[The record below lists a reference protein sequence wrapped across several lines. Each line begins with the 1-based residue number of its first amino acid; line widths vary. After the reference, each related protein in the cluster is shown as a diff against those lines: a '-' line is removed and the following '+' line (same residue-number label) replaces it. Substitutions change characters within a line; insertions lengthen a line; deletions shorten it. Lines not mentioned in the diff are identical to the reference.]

1 MATYKGFGLGFNE
14 GTISTPPIKEDE
26 ALIAD
31 SIKQIVL
38 TAKGERAMLR
48 DFGSDWRKVIFEPN
62 DDVLVELMKVVVEEA
77 IGKWEKRVI
86 FRDLKLVGRKNNYV
100 RFRIYY
106 EIVGLQG
113 TRNVD
118 VNFPTGTS

>member
-1 MATYKGFGLGFNE
+1 MAVYRGFGLGFNS
-14 GTISTPPIKEDE
+14 GTTSAPPIKEDE

-38 TAKGERAMLR
+38 TAKGERVMLR

-77 IGKWEKRVI
+77 IKEWEKRVV
-86 FRDLKLVGRKNNYV
+86 FKDLELIERKDSYV
-100 RFRIYY
+100 KFRIYY
-106 EIVGLQG
+106 EIIGLPG
-113 TRNVD
+113 TKQVD
-118 VNFPTGTS
+118 IAFPSS

>member
-14 GTISTPPIKEDE
+14 GIISAPPIKEDE
-26 ALIAD
+26 DLIAD

-48 DFGSDWRKVIFEPN
+48 NFGSDWRKVIFEPN

-77 IGKWEKRVI
+77 IKEWEKRVV
-86 FRDLKLVGRKNNYV
+86 FKDLELVERKDNYV
-100 RFRIYY
+100 RFRIFY
-106 EIVGLQG
+106 EIIGIPKTKQVE
-113 TRNVD
+113 VI
-118 VNFPTGTS
+118 FPAD

>member
-14 GTISTPPIKEDE
+14 GTVSTPPIKEDE

-38 TAKGERAMLR
+38 TAKGERVMLR
-48 DFGSDWRKVIFEPN
+48 NFGSDWRKVIFEPN

-77 IGKWEKRVI
+77 VRKWEKRVI
-86 FRDLKLVGRKNNYV
+86 FKDLELIERKDNYV

-106 EIVGLQG
+106 EIIGLPETKQLEI
-113 TRNVD
+113 D
-118 VNFPTGTS
+118 FPIG

>member
-1 MATYKGFGLGFNE
+1 MAVYKGFGLGFNK

-48 DFGSDWRKVIFEPN
+48 NFGSDWRKVIFEPN
-62 DDVLVELMKVVVEEA
+62 DDVLVELMRVVVEEA
-77 IGKWEKRVI
+77 IKKWEKRVV
-86 FRDLKLVGRKNNYV
+86 FRDLELIERKENYV
-100 RFRIYY
+100 KFKIYY
-106 EIVGLQG
+106 EIIGLTG
-113 TRNVD
+113 TKQVD
-118 VNFPTGTS
+118 INFPIY

>member
-26 ALIAD
+26 DLIAD

-48 DFGSDWRKVIFEPN
+48 NFGSDWRKVIFEPN
-62 DDVLVELMKVVVEEA
+62 DDILVELMKVVVEEA
-77 IGKWEKRVI
+77 IKEWEKRVV
-86 FRDLKLVGRKNNYV
+86 FKDLELVERKDNYV
-100 RFRIYY
+100 RFRIFY
-106 EIVGLQG
+106 EIIGIPKTKQVE
-113 TRNVD
+113 VI
-118 VNFPTGTS
+118 FPAD

>member
-14 GTISTPPIKEDE
+14 GTISAPPIKEDE
-26 ALIAD
+26 DLIAD

-48 DFGSDWRKVIFEPN
+48 NFGSDWRKVIFEPN

-77 IGKWEKRVI
+77 IKEWEKRVV
-86 FRDLKLVGRKNNYV
+86 FKDLELVERKDNYV
-100 RFRIYY
+100 RFRIFY
-106 EIVGLQG
+106 EIIGIPKTKQVE
-113 TRNVD
+113 VI
-118 VNFPTGTS
+118 FPAD

>member
-1 MATYKGFGLGFNE
+1 MAVYRGFGLGFNT
-14 GTISTPPIKEDE
+14 GTTSAPPIKEDE

-38 TAKGERAMLR
+38 TAKGERVMLR

-62 DDVLVELMKVVVEEA
+62 DDTLEELMKVVVEEA
-77 IGKWEKRVI
+77 IGKWEKRVV
-86 FRDLKLVGRKNNYV
+86 FKDLKLIERKDNYV

-106 EIVGLQG
+106 NIVGILVTKQ
-113 TRNVD
+113 VD
-118 VNFPTGTS
+118 IEFPT

>member
-14 GTISTPPIKEDE
+14 GIISAPPIKEDE
-26 ALIAD
+26 DLIAD

-48 DFGSDWRKVIFEPN
+48 NFGSDWRKVIFEPN

-77 IGKWEKRVI
+77 IKEWEKRVV
-86 FRDLKLVGRKNNYV
+86 FKDLELVERKDNYV
-100 RFRIYY
+100 RFRIFY
-106 EIVGLQG
+106 EIIG
-113 TRNVD
+113 TPKTKQVE
-118 VNFPTGTS
+118 VIFPAD

>member
-14 GTISTPPIKEDE
+14 GTISTPPVKEDE

-38 TAKGERAMLR
+38 TAKGERVMLR
-48 DFGSDWRKVIFEPN
+48 NFGSDWRKVIFEPN

-77 IGKWEKRVI
+77 IKEWEKRVV
-86 FRDLKLVGRKNNYV
+86 FKDLELVERKNNYAK
-100 RFRIYY
+100 FRIYY
-106 EIVGLQG
+106 EIIGLPGIQKVEVTFG
-113 TRNVD
+113 E
-118 VNFPTGTS
+118 G